1 MTTAILLQAAPGGG
15 SSSMLIT
22 MGLIIVVF
30 YFFMIRPQV
39 KKQKDQKKYVEE
51 LKKGDKV
58 ITTAGIH
65 GRIVDVADTTV
76 LVETEGGHKIR
87 FEKSA
92 ISLESTKALNAP
104 AKTADAEKTKKVES
118 SKTKAETEQKA

>member
-1 MTTAILLQAAPGGG
+1 MIATILLQATGGFG
-15 SSSMLIT
+15 IQQFLPLV
-22 MGLIIVVF
+22 LIIVVF

-65 GRIVDVADTTV
+65 GRIVDVSESTF

-92 ISLESTKALNAP
+92 ISLEASKALNTPP
-104 AKTADAEKTKKVES
+104 AVAK
-118 SKTKAETEQKA
+118 

>member
-1 MTTAILLQAAPGGG
+1 MIATILLQAGGTGGLGGLG
-15 SSSMLIT
+15 SFVPLV
-22 MGLIIVVF
+22 LIIVVF

-65 GRIVDVADTTV
+65 GKIVDVAETTF

-92 ISLESTKALNAP
+92 ISLESSKALNTPP
-104 AKTADAEKTKKVES
+104 AAAK
-118 SKTKAETEQKA
+118 